1 MKRLIKTE
9 KGSKIKEPEKWSENK
24 VNFDKE
30 QRFKIGSVKKT
41 VTSLTDDPLGVV
53 FRMMKHEDLFFTN
66 NFQC

>member
-1 MKRLIKTE
+1 M
-9 KGSKIKEPEKWSENK
+9 NMNM
-24 VNFDKE
+24 NFDKE

-41 VTSLTDDPLGVV
+41 VTSLTEDPLGVV